1 MESKRLIT
9 LYPCQVKHAK
19 RLLYKLKYLKF
30 GLDKSEMGSGKTCI
44 AIWIIEELVSLGL
57 CDNVIFILPKNLRK
71 TWEKYY
77 LKLKVQWIVMFYSD
91 LSGPVKITDKTLVVA
106 DEVQTLSAN
115 NQKTTAMS
123 SIADQIKKSGML
135 LSISATPFSDYN
147 HAYSLFANLGIID
160 SERTSKPKLQTL
172 KEFDYSKFLQNIDKR
187 ILILKK
193 ELSEKEYSELSFQ
206 EDFNMQNLPS
216 YNGTIINRISAIH
229 TAVTNIYGSECVRYL
244 PEDLIIRATNSVYRL
259 AEEDVSE
266 ASTHLI
272 NFHKAAGF
280 TMSVHLKQLHKIELP
295 YLADAG
301 IKVLKKT
308 PTSKVIFCVHE
319 NEHVAFMSRLLGY
332 YGIACLTIYAGVDQ
346 LTRQTAQQ
354 LFNSYD
360 TIYRSIIVTFGIAN
374 SGISLHDTAPVDK
387 YPNGFPRTMV
397 TFIDPDPLRRT
408 QMLGRH
414 IRTGITSKYVET
426 IIVSTN
432 IKVNGG
438 MKERDILYS
447 KSTADVELI
456 NSSVKSTD
464 EASTFDTKFF
474 KLNDKLN
481 IYPIMKKILDEM
493 EEFIPEEQC

>member
-9 LYPCQVKHAK
+9 LYPCQVKHANK
-19 RLLYKLKYLKF
+19 LLYKLKYLRF
-30 GLDKSEMGSGKTCI
+30 ALDRSEMGSGKTCI
-44 AIWIIEELVSLGL
+44 AIWIIEELISMGL
-57 CDNVIFILPKNLRK
+57 CDEVIFILPKNLRK

-77 LKLKVQWIVMFYSD
+77 SKLKIKCTIMFYSD
-91 LSGPVKITDKTLVVA
+91 LSGQVKITDKTLVVA

-115 NQKTTAMS
+115 NSRTSAMS
-123 SIADQIKKSGML
+123 SIADQIKKDGML
-135 LSISATPFSDYN
+135 LLISATPFSDYN
-147 HAYSLFANLGIID
+147 HAYSLFANVGIID

-172 KEFDYSKFLQNIDKR
+172 KEFDYARFLQNIDKR
-187 ILILKK
+187 ISLIKRD
-193 ELSEKEYSELSFQ
+193 LSEKEYNDLGFL

-216 YNGTIINRISAIH
+216 YSGTIINRISAIH
-229 TAVTNIYGSECVRYL
+229 TAIMNIYGSECARYL
-244 PEDLIIRATNSVYRL
+244 PESLIIKSMNCVYKL
-259 AEEDVSE
+259 KEEDIPE

-280 TMSVHLKQLHKIELP
+280 TMSTFLKQLHKTELP

-301 IKVLKKT
+301 IKILKKT

-332 YGIACLTIYAGVDQ
+332 YGIACLTIYSGVDQ

-360 TIYRSIIVTFGIAN
+360 TIYRSIIVTFSIAN
-374 SGISLHDTAPVDK
+374 SGISLHDTAPVNK
-387 YPNGFPRTMV
+387 YPDGFPRSMV

-426 IIVSTN
+426 ILVSTTL
-432 IKVNGG
+432 KVNGG
-438 MKERDILYS
+438 MKERDILYA

-474 KLNDKLN
+474 KLSDVINV
-481 IYPIMKKILDEM
+481 YPIMKKILDEM